1 MLAREA
7 CAGAVLADRGGA
19 NRERTGQEPRR
30 LHNFAYRAPMPGG
43 DPLGQFAS
51 ERDSGRDRK
60 TRAGRLAKADG
71 FRAEDRLVMRA
82 C

>member
-1 MLAREA
+1 
-7 CAGAVLADRGGA
+7 
-19 NRERTGQEPRR
+19 
-30 LHNFAYRAPMPGG
+30 MPGG
-43 DPLGQFAS
+43 DRLSQFAS

-60 TRAGRLAKADG
+60 TRAGRLSKADG